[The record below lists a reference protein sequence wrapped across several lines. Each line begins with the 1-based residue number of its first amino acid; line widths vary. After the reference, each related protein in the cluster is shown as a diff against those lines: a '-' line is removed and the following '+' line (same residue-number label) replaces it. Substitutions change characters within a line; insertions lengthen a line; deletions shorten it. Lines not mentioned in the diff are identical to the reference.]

1 MTKTDENVLNAWVKM
16 LMAVNSEKRISGMTF
31 NEAVICHLLYRN
43 PEHALTAAQLCRFTN
58 MQKSLMNRTLTCMEE
73 KHLIERTKSDTDRRK
88 ILITLNMDDSFS
100 SMHEDVLGFVGNI
113 LAQLNPTEVQEAVH
127 IFNRVAEIAGKETL

>member
-1 MTKTDENVLNAWVKM
+1 
-16 LMAVNSEKRISGMTF
+16 
-31 NEAVICHLLYRN
+31 
-43 PEHALTAAQLCRFTN
+43 
-58 MQKSLMNRTLTCMEE
+58 MEE
-73 KHLIERTKSDTDRRK
+73 KHLIKRTKSDTDRRK

>member
-1 MTKTDENVLNAWVKM
+1 MTKTDENVLTAWLKM

-31 NEAVICHLLYRN
+31 NEAVICHLLCCN
-43 PEHALTAAQLCRFTN
+43 PEHTLTAAQLCRFTN

>member
-1 MTKTDENVLNAWVKM
+1 M
-16 LMAVNSEKRISGMTF
+16 S
-31 NEAVICHLLYRN
+31 
-43 PEHALTAAQLCRFTN
+43 
-58 MQKSLMNRTLTCMEE
+58 RTLRGVEE

>member
-1 MTKTDENVLNAWVKM
+1 
-16 LMAVNSEKRISGMTF
+16 MTF

-43 PEHALTAAQLCRFTN
+43 PEHTLTAAQLCRFTN

-100 SMHEDVLGFVGNI
+100 SMHEDVLGFVDNI

>member
-16 LMAVNSEKRISGMTF
+16 LMAINSEKRISGMTF

-43 PEHALTAAQLCRFTN
+43 PEHTLTAAQLCRFTN
-58 MQKSLMNRTLTCMEE
+58 MQKSLMNRPLTCMEE
-73 KHLIERTKSDTDRRK
+73 KHLIKRTKSDTDRRK

>member
-1 MTKTDENVLNAWVKM
+1 
-16 LMAVNSEKRISGMTF
+16 MTF

-43 PEHALTAAQLCRFTN
+43 PEHTLTAAQLCRFTN

-73 KHLIERTKSDTDRRK
+73 KHLIKRTKSDTDKRK
-88 ILITLNMDDSFS
+88 ILITLNMDVSFS

-127 IFNRVAEIAGKETL
+127 IFNRVAEIAGKETLLFAF

>member
-1 MTKTDENVLNAWVKM
+1 MTKTDENVLDAWVRM
-16 LMAVNSEKRISGMTF
+16 LMAVNSEKRICGMTF
-31 NEAVICHLLYRN
+31 NEAVICHLLYCN
-43 PEHALTAAQLCRFTN
+43 PEHAMTASQLCQHTN

-100 SMHEDVLGFVGNI
+100 SMHEDVLGFVDNI

>member
-73 KHLIERTKSDTDRRK
+73 KHLIKRTKSDTDRRK
-88 ILITLNMDDSFS
+88 ILITLNMDDSFF